1 MTPPRERS
9 RIPAP
14 SDGCRRGLICAAAS
28 GGRDAHYARCAGR
41 YTRHT
46 PPHPLGL
53 TPPAGSATF
62 SDPRADLSVLGCVNQ
77 RFLSVFRPRNKERF
91 IMRASDIRKGQAV
104 IIAGKLMVVTNA
116 DHNTPGNLRA
126 KVQFKLR
133 DVAKGTIQ
141 DKRDGATDDIETTN
155 LDTRQV
161 EYLYS
166 DNDGHV
172 VMDLE
177 TYEQDTIP
185 KEVFGDDI
193 LYLKPNTQLSAQFH
207 EGKVVSY
214 QLPATVDLKVTD
226 TAHGTKGATATN
238 QMKDAVLETGL
249 KTRVPPFIEQGEI
262 VRVSTSGGGY
272 QSRA

>member
-1 MTPPRERS
+1 
-9 RIPAP
+9 
-14 SDGCRRGLICAAAS
+14 
-28 GGRDAHYARCAGR
+28 
-41 YTRHT
+41 
-46 PPHPLGL
+46 
-53 TPPAGSATF
+53 
-62 SDPRADLSVLGCVNQ
+62 
-77 RFLSVFRPRNKERF
+77 
-91 IMRASDIRKGQAV
+91 MRASEVRKGQAV
-104 IIAGKLMVVTNA
+104 IIDGKLMVVTNA

-133 DVAKGTIQ
+133 DVAKNTIQ
-141 DKRDGATDDIETTN
+141 DKRVGATDDIETTS

-166 DNDGHV
+166 DNDGHI

-185 KEVFGDDI
+185 KDVFGDDI
-193 LYLKPNTQLSAQFH
+193 LYLKPNTQMAAQFH

-214 QLPATVDLKVTD
+214 QLPATVDLQVTD
-226 TAHGTKGATATN
+226 TAPGIKGATATN

-262 VRVSTSGGGY
+262 IRVSTSGGGY